1 MFAKLEN
8 HGRYTPYGTTPTVVF
23 PGTLGGATWSG
34 VSFNPKLGYIY
45 VNTNDI
51 GAIGQMMKQPPGSR
65 TAYRRSS
72 SQGEYGRFWDQN
84 LWPCQKP
91 PWGLLTAINVNSGDI
106 AWQTPL
112 GITEE
117 LEAKGIHNT
126 GAPNIGGSIATAGG
140 LVFIAAT
147 NDSRFRAFDARSG
160 RQIWSTKLDAAG
172 YATPATYLGRDGR
185 QYIVIAAGGGG
196 FFGTELADSLIAFA
210 ITK

>member
-1 MFAKLEN
+1 
-8 HGRYTPYGTTPTVVF
+8 
-23 PGTLGGATWSG
+23 
-34 VSFNPKLGYIY
+34 
-45 VNTNDI
+45 
-51 GAIGQMMKQPPGSR
+51 
-65 TAYRRSS
+65 
-72 SQGEYGRFWDQN
+72 
-84 LWPCQKP
+84 
-91 PWGLLTAINVNSGDI
+91 LLTAINVNSGDI